1 MLRISKTYRVI
12 AIALTLVVVNKFFGG
27 PDEYA
32 TNKPKRYLKSKSSK
46 SSSKSSK
53 SSKSLKSSKSASRS
67 SSSPRVVSMWWV
79 IFNRPEKCANYAAP
93 VNGLKCT
100 YDDLIKD
107 YGDDPDPK
115 IGFIHASGGISDNDG
130 NVHMVSTLYRTSTN
144 CGAFLDLNN
153 EEGVCKTCG
162 GPATLYDPD
171 NPLSYGY
178 CNNIGRDEIE
188 GDDVEVHIVIR
199 DHGPPVKNTLRL
211 KNDQMTLYTDPSCK
225 SEGGKNTCVNSGY
238 YGIPPITGDE
248 TESGQIGRYPGYQK
262 GCAKDETCT
271 TMEEKVQLKE
281 GRVVVTRTDD
291 SFQVIINLKIPSV
304 YGM

>member
-79 IFNRPEKCANYAAP
+79 IFNKPSKCKTNDGP
-93 VNGLKCT
+93 LNGLKCT

-107 YGDDPDPK
+107 FPDAD
-115 IGFIHASGGISDNDG
+115 IGFIHASGGISDDDG

-144 CGAFLDLNN
+144 CEKNLLNLNN
-153 EEGVCKTCG
+153 KNDVCKTCG
-162 GPATLYDPD
+162 GPATLYD
-171 NPLSYGY
+171 NQIQSYGY
-178 CNNIGRDEIE
+178 CNNIERNIIDGY
-188 GDDVEVHIVIR
+188 DDNNSVEVHIVIR
-199 DHGPPVKNTLRL
+199 DHGPPVNLLRL

-238 YGIPPITGDE
+238 YGIPPITDDE

-262 GCAKDETCT
+262 GCAEDETCT

-281 GRVVVTRTDD
+281 GRVVVTRTND

-304 YGM
+304 Y